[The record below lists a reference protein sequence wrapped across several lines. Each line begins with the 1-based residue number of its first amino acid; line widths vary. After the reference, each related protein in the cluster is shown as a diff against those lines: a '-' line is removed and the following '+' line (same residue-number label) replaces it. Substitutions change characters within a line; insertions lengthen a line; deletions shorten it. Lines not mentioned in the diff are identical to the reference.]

1 MMVQYFMSDKELSF
15 QQFIRNLSE
24 NKTAQEYYLSRGE
37 AGLYFQLEMYTETQL
52 LLLVD
57 RFQT

>member
-24 NKTAQEYYLSRGE
+24 NKTAQEYYLSRG
-37 AGLYFQLEMYTETQL
+37 LSKK
-52 LLLVD
+52 LV
-57 RFQT
+57 RQNLIGFCPTSN